1 FGCSSR
7 LPDCLKRKASFLA
20 PKIIE
25 RTRGIIRDTS
35 VRTKATKREG
45 SALIWVMT
53 YFTNQSVQIRPR
65 SYASCSDLPS
75 PFGRRVGDEG
85 LRQSSEEL
93 ECLGEMISLPEPNH
107 L

>member
-1 FGCSSR
+1 RLCAGSESRCALNSLTCRLRTCSD
-7 LPDCLKRKASFLA
+7 LIAGHQLLA
-20 PKIIE
+20 
-25 RTRGIIRDTS
+25 
-35 VRTKATKREG
+35 AG
-45 SALIWVMT
+45 SYLIWAMT